1 MIADSENRPVVRL
14 HLWLET
20 ENGIFFGIG
29 RLKLLERIQAG
40 QSLRGAAESLGMSYR
55 AAWGK
60 IKRTEKVLGVALIE
74 KISGNRAGY
83 RLTAEGSLLV
93 AHFNRWFQEVESYAL
108 SRARALLPCSPRAYD
123 GSQPTRH
130 HLRKP

>member
-1 MIADSENRPVVRL
+1 MIMSLKDRPVVRL

-20 ENGIFFGIG
+20 EKGVVFGLG
-29 RLKLLERIQAG
+29 RWKLLERIQSG

-60 IKRTEKVLGVALIE
+60 IKSTEDVLGVALIE

-83 RLTAEGSLLV
+83 RLTAEGSSLV
-93 AHFNRWFQEVESYAL
+93 DHFNRWFQEVESYAL
-108 SRARALLPCSPRAYD
+108 SRARELLPCSPRAYD
-123 GSQPTRH
+123 GSQSTRH
-130 HLRKP
+130 HPRKP